1 MSNQSSGND
10 LSEQMRQQHRLL
22 LSQHTVTKSSSPIPS
37 AQEIEHYERAFP
49 GSAERIF
56 DMAEKEQAHRHEREK
71 EQQDINTKAMKAN
84 IETAEANARA
94 QDAANGEIRRGQ
106 WMAFILSLG
115 YLAATV
121 YLATEGMEI
130 VASAMTLGGVAA
142 IAAVFI
148 RTRSHAAQKES
159 KNKEESE

>member
-1 MSNQSSGND
+1 MSNQSSGNN
-10 LSEQMRQQHRLL
+10 LSEQIKQQHRLL
-22 LSQHTVTKSSSPIPS
+22 LSHHSVTQSSSPIPS
-37 AQEIEHYERAFP
+37 AQEIEYYERAFP

-56 DMAEKEQAHRHEREK
+56 GMAEREQAHRHEREK
-71 EQQDINTKAMKAN
+71 EQQEINTRAMIVN
-84 IETAEANARA
+84 METAGANARA

-148 RTRSHAAQKES
+148 RTRSHAAHKES
-159 KNKEESE
+159 KPKEESE